1 MAPLVAARAYPIVG
15 GSDDAWDTVYVNAAL
30 EDQLRAH
37 EASAAPLAVSL
48 ASVEDAQATRTALG
62 TAGRLVWARPAP
74 PELEA
79 AAKIG
84 PQDYAVFVP
93 HGRAE
98 LVALHPVEP
107 VPLTAA
113 YLAVAPSHYDTLAHA
128 HETLLHAMN
137 GRFLHTG
144 RTCTW
149 DHVPVRT
156 VMTEPVAQGRV
167 VAGTTQVYLLCDTA
181 PPVTPTCDEEAT
193 APLRISERFLARD
206 PAPPLSLEARCVP
219 SKHTVRETL
228 RAWKQRGN
236 HVYVDEESVVLVN
249 EATLAELGIFD
260 GDWAVASVLSESRA
274 RLVRVFASDAAL
286 RADEAFIPP
295 MLSLNLVPA
304 ETHDP
309 LRTLTLCLEPLPP
322 HVTDEAASV
331 ADLRIAG
338 SPAKPP
344 LMPLAECMQLSLVA
358 TPISTDRAYEAQCMQ
373 ALQAYLA
380 EQPRILQE
388 GDVLA
393 VALVSGQA
401 RFHHIDAERTASLS
415 EAAHADVASADLP
428 GLAPTYW
435 RHAVFYSV
443 TALVPELLQPDE
455 IQASLS
461 TLPALRAWYMQL
473 VASGSVANAGTWV
486 DAAHTRITQAGT
498 VQRRVPDVHAWLDL
512 SSESPACPPDDTPLT
527 EAGTPF
533 ARLVSLLHAAL
544 SPPAQPL
551 GLHLTVLLTG
561 AQGIGKRTLV
571 RWAAQR
577 TGAHLWE
584 LACPLLVGDSDA
596 HTEGALLARCER
608 ARACAPCVLLLRDID
623 LLVRSNASEAAQGA
637 IVRLLQRCLQPNDA
651 SPLFVVATAEEAER
665 CPAALRGLF
674 HESIELAPPAEPV
687 RAQWLRMALA
697 PYAVGAD
704 VDVPSLAVQ
713 TAALLAADLQGIVAR
728 AHVASVQRAA
738 RLGTTMSSVGAS
750 RPVISAADLDEALGQ
765 VRASYS
771 ESMGAPKI
779 PNVTWDDVGGLAS
792 VKHEIL
798 DTVQL
803 PLLHPEL
810 FSDGVKKRSG
820 VLLYGPPGTGKTL
833 LAKAVAT
840 TCALN
845 FFSVKGPELLNMYIG
860 ESEANVRRVFQK
872 ARDARPCV
880 IFFDELDSIA
890 PKRGQQGDS
899 GGVMDRI
906 VSQLLAELD
915 GMSSGAAASDVFVM
929 GATNR
934 PDLLDPALLRPG
946 RFDRLLYL
954 SVAETHEAQLHI
966 LQALTRKF
974 TLDEDVSDL
983 RVIAEQCPFHLT
995 GADFYALCSDAML
1008 KAMTAKAAEIDAA
1021 VARVDA
1027 LPRTGARQHW
1037 PTPITPPFYLAELA
1051 EPHEVQVKVH
1061 RRHFEE
1067 ALKELTPSVSPQE
1080 MAHYREVQRQFAQPA
1095 APAPPSEIPSA
1106 PRPDKGKAR
1115 ARPS

>member
-15 GSDDAWDTVYVNAAL
+15 GSDDAWDVVYVNAAL

-37 EASAAPLAVSL
+37 EAGAEPLAVSI
-48 ASVEDAQATRTALG
+48 ASVADAHATRTALS

-74 PELEA
+74 PELEE
-79 AAKIG
+79 AAKI
-84 PQDYAVFVP
+84 PSQACAVFVP

-98 LVALHPVEP
+98 LVALRVVEP

-113 YLAVAPSHYDTLAHA
+113 YLAVAPAHYEALASA
-128 HETLLHAMN
+128 HPNLC
-137 GRFLHTG
+137 GRLLHTG
-144 RTCTW
+144 HMCASGNT
-149 DHVPVRT
+149 PMRT
-156 VMTEPVAQGRV
+156 VMTESVAQGIV
-167 VAGTTQVYLLCDTA
+167 TGTTHIYLLRDTERPPAPAQEAAA
-181 PPVTPTCDEEAT
+181 PPS
-193 APLRISERFLARD
+193 ISERFLARD
-206 PAPPLSLEARCVP
+206 PAPPLTLAARSVP
-219 SKHTVRETL
+219 SRHMVRQAI
-228 RAWKQRGN
+228 RAWQQRN
-236 HVYVDEESVVLVN
+236 QDIYVDDESTVLVS
-249 EATLAELGIFD
+249 EATLAELGMFD
-260 GDWAVASVLSESRA
+260 GDWAVASVLSESHA
-274 RLVRVFASDAAL
+274 RLVRLLACSAA
-286 RADEAFIPP
+286 RDEALVPP
-295 MLSLNLVPA
+295 VLGQNLVPPS
-304 ETHDP
+304 TYDP
-309 LRTLTLCLEPLPP
+309 LRALTLCLEPLPP
-322 HVTDEAASV
+322 HVTEEAASI
-331 ADLRIAG
+331 ADAG
-338 SPAKPP
+338 PPAKPP
-344 LMPLAECMQLSLVA
+344 LMPLAESVQLALVA
-358 TPISTDRAYEAQCMQ
+358 TPITTDRAYEAQCTQ
-373 ALQAYLA
+373 ALQVHLA
-380 EQPRILQE
+380 EHPRILQE

-393 VALVSGQA
+393 VAVQGGHA
-401 RFHHIDAERTASLS
+401 RFHQVDAERTASLS
-415 EAAHADVASADLP
+415 DAAHDAAATADLP
-428 GLAPTYW
+428 GLAPTYL

-443 TALVPELLQPDE
+443 TALVPELVAPDALQAQLE
-455 IQASLS
+455 A
-461 TLPALRAWYMQL
+461 LPALRTWHMQL
-473 VASGSVANAGTWV
+473 AASGSVASAGAWV
-486 DAAHTRITQAGT
+486 DVAHTRIVQSGT
-498 VQRRVPDVHAWLDL
+498 VQRRVADVHAWLDL
-512 SSESPACPPDDTPLT
+512 ASDTPACPPDDTPLT

-551 GLHLTVLLTG
+551 GLHLLVLLAG
-561 AQGIGKRTLV
+561 AHGIGKRALV
-571 RWAAQR
+571 RWAVQR
-577 TGAHLWE
+577 TGAHLLE
-584 LACPLLVGDSDA
+584 LSCPLLVGDSDA

-623 LLVRSNASEAAQGA
+623 ALVRTNASEAAQGA
-637 IVRLLQRCLQPNDA
+637 IVRLLQRCLAPDGGA
-651 SPLFVVATAEEAER
+651 ALFVVATTEDAER

-674 HESIELAPPAEPV
+674 HETIKLDPPAEPA

-704 VDVPSLAVQ
+704 VHVPSLAVQ
-713 TAALLAADLQGIVAR
+713 TAALLAADLCGIVAR
-728 AHVASVQRAA
+728 ARVTSVQRAA
-738 RLGTTMSSVGAS
+738 RLVAHGPSVAAS
-750 RPVISAADLDEALGQ
+750 RPVISAADLDAALGH
-765 VRASYS
+765 VRATYS

-872 ARDARPCV
+872 ARDAKPCV

-974 TLDEDVSDL
+974 ALADDVADL
-983 RVIAEQCPFHLT
+983 RIVAEQCPFHLT

-1021 VARVDA
+1021 VARADA

-1037 PTPITPPFYLAELA
+1037 PAPMTAPFYLAELA
-1051 EPHEVQVKVH
+1051 EPHELQVRVH
-1061 RRHFEE
+1061 LHHFEE
-1067 ALKELTPSVSPQE
+1067 ALRELTPSVSPQE

-1095 APAPPSEIPSA
+1095 PLETSSA

-1115 ARPS
+1115 ARVS

>member
-15 GSDDAWDTVYVNAAL
+15 GSDDAWDVVYVNAAL
-30 EDQLRAH
+30 EDHLRAQ
-37 EASAAPLAVSL
+37 EASAAPLAVAM
-48 ASVEDAQATRTALG
+48 ASVADAHATRTALS

-74 PELEA
+74 PELEEA
-79 AAKIG
+79 ASVPSQAC
-84 PQDYAVFVP
+84 AVFVP

-98 LVALHPVEP
+98 LVALRAVEP

-113 YLAVAPSHYDTLAHA
+113 YLAVAPAHYEALAGA
-128 HETLLHAMN
+128 PTNMRRELT
-137 GRFLHTG
+137 GRLLHTG
-144 RTCTW
+144 RTCVWEHT
-149 DHVPVRT
+149 PVRT
-156 VMTEPVAQGRV
+156 VMTEPVAQGIV
-167 VAGTTQVYLLCDTA
+167 VDGTTHIYLLCDTEPPPPTPHHGTAA
-181 PPVTPTCDEEAT
+181 PPS
-193 APLRISERFLARD
+193 ISERFLARD
-206 PAPPLSLEARCVP
+206 AAPPLTCAARSAPSRHMVCEAI
-219 SKHTVRETL
+219 
-228 RAWKQRGN
+228 RAWQQRN
-236 HVYVDEESVVLVN
+236 IDVYVDDESTVLVS
-249 EATLAELGIFD
+249 EATLAELGAFD
-260 GDWAVASVLSESRA
+260 GDWAVASALNDTRM
-274 RLVRVFASDAAL
+274 RLVRIFASSEAHEEAL
-286 RADEAFIPP
+286 VPP
-295 MLSLNLVPA
+295 MLAQNLVHPEA
-304 ETHDP
+304 YDP
-309 LRTLTLCLEPLPP
+309 LRPLVLCLQPLPA
-322 HVTDEAASV
+322 HAADEAASV
-331 ADLRIAG
+331 ADPRIAG
-338 SPAKPP
+338 TPAKPP
-344 LMPLAECMQLSLVA
+344 LIPLAESVDLALVA
-358 TPISTDRAYEAQCMQ
+358 SPITTDRAYEAQCTR
-373 ALQAYLA
+373 ALQAHLA
-380 EQPRILQE
+380 DHPRLLHE

-393 VALVSGQA
+393 VAVQGGQA
-401 RFHHIDAERTASLS
+401 RFHQVDAERAASLS
-415 EAAHADVASADLP
+415 ESAHAAAAAADLP
-428 GLAPTYW
+428 GLAPTYL
-435 RHAVFYSV
+435 RHAIFYCV
-443 TALVPELLQPDE
+443 TALAPELVEPEALQEP
-455 IQASLS
+455 LS
-461 TLPALRAWYMQL
+461 ALPALRAWYMQL
-473 VASGSVANAGTWV
+473 VANGADAGAGAWV
-486 DAAHTRITQAGT
+486 DAAHTRIVQSGT
-498 VQRRVPDVHAWLDL
+498 VQRRVADVHAWLDL
-512 SSESPACPPDDTPLT
+512 ASDAPACPPDGTPLT

-551 GLHLTVLLTG
+551 GLHLLVLLTG
-561 AQGIGKRTLV
+561 AHGSGKRALV
-571 RWAAQR
+571 RWAVQR
-577 TGAHLWE
+577 AGAHLLE
-584 LACPLLVGDSDA
+584 LSCPLLVGDSDA

-608 ARACAPCVLLLRDID
+608 ARSCAPCVLLLRDID
-623 LLVRSNASEAAQGA
+623 GLVRANASEAAQGA
-637 IVRLLQRCLQPNDA
+637 VVRLLQRCLQPDGA
-651 SPLFVVATAEEAER
+651 APLFVVATAEEAER

-674 HESIELAPPAEPV
+674 HETIKLDPPAEPA

-697 PYAVGAD
+697 PYTVGAD
-704 VDVPSLAVQ
+704 VHVPSLAVQ
-713 TAALLAADLQGIVAR
+713 TAALLAADLYGIVAR
-728 AHVASVQRAA
+728 ARVASVQRAA
-738 RLGTTMSSVGAS
+738 RLVAHGASVAAS
-750 RPVISAADLDEALGQ
+750 RPVLCAADLDAALGH

-803 PLLHPEL
+803 PLQHPEL

-872 ARDARPCV
+872 ARDAKPCV

-915 GMSSGAAASDVFVM
+915 GMASGAAASDVFVM

-974 TLDEDVSDL
+974 ALDDDVADL
-983 RVIAEQCPFHLT
+983 RVVAEQCPFHLT

-1021 VARVDA
+1021 VARADA
-1027 LPRTGARQHW
+1027 LPRTGTRQHW
-1037 PTPITPPFYLAELA
+1037 PVPMTAPFYLAELA
-1051 EPHEVQVKVH
+1051 APHEVQVRVH

-1067 ALKELTPSVSPQE
+1067 ALRELTPSVSPQE
-1080 MAHYREVQRQFAQPA
+1080 MAHYREVQRQFAP
-1095 APAPPSEIPSA
+1095 PAPPEIPSA
-1106 PRPDKGKAR
+1106 PGPDKGKGR
-1115 ARPS
+1115 ARLS